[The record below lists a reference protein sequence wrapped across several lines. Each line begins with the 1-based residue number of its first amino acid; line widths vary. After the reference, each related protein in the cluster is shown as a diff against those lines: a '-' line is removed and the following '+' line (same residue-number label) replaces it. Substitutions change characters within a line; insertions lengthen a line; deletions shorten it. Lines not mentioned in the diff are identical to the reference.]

1 MYENYQ
7 LMKYISIINRQANRY
22 YNKKLSATQIGCG
35 QYFFLLRIQEN
46 EGISVLDL
54 ARTGYFDKGTTAK
67 AIGKLSECGY
77 IRVETDEKDRRV
89 RRLYTTPA
97 AAPVVEEI
105 RRSRKNWVETLTE
118 GIPPQELERSVALL
132 RQMAEISYR
141 YVNQMEMDEIESGT
155 GSGTGTKP
163 AGI

>member
-7 LMKYISIINRQANRY
+7 LMKFISIINRQANRY
-22 YNKKLSATQIGCG
+22 YNKKLSASKIGCG
-35 QYFFLLRIQEN
+35 QYFFLLRVNEN

-67 AIGKLSECGY
+67 AIAKLSECGY
-77 IRVETDEKDRRV
+77 IRVETDEKDRRI
-89 RRLYTTPA
+89 RRLYTTQR

-105 RRSRKNWVETLTE
+105 RRARKNWVETLTK
-118 GIPPQELERSVALL
+118 GIPPEELERSVALL
-132 RQMAEISYR
+132 GQMAEISNR
-141 YVNQMEMDEIESGT
+141 YVNQMEMDELESST
-155 GSGTGTKP
+155 DTGTKS

>member
-7 LMKYISIINRQANRY
+7 LMNFISIINRQAKRY
-22 YNKKLSATQIGCG
+22 YNKKLNASKIGCG
-35 QYFFLLRIQEN
+35 QYYFLLHVHEN

-77 IRVETDEKDRRV
+77 IRVETDENDRRIH
-89 RRLYTTPA
+89 RLYTTQR

-105 RRSRKNWVETLTE
+105 RKARKNWVETLTE
-118 GIPPQELERSVALL
+118 GIPPEELAHSVTLL
-132 RQMAEISYR
+132 EQMAEVSYR
-141 YVNQMEMDEIESGT
+141 YVNQMEMDELESST
-155 GSGTGTKP
+155 DTGTKP